1 MNIKQ
6 AEELSG
12 VSRQNIRFYEREG
25 LISPDRTPENDYREY
40 NEEHIHI
47 LKHIRMMR
55 MLDMPLDRIRLIL
68 QGKLSVSEAAQEQ
81 ELQLKQD
88 QEKLNAAIRYC
99 AELKSVSTLEE
110 IDVDTVLSRMT
121 APESEESMFRNWLSD
136 YRKVVLSEAQK
147 TFCFVPE
154 VAVTN
159 PREFSDA
166 LFIYAKENDLNLV
179 ITKESMYPEFTI
191 DGIEYTAERFYR
203 PVGRIPTATIR
214 CTVKYPEDFEPDVP
228 EKRKKYMKLLNLSWL
243 LIPAILVFLPMLIQM
258 VKSGMFSGWEGW
270 VLLISIV
277 ILIGAKSVLDWFY
290 HFNEKHK

>member
-25 LISPDRTPENDYREY
+25 LISPDRNPENDYREY